1 MNQYRFDY
9 LSQQLDKVRRASESA
24 RSVWSQQWMT
34 DLQNRLNR
42 EIQYASIDHVRKIR
56 DRVSDH

>member
-1 MNQYRFDY
+1 MNQYRLDY

-24 RSVWSQQWMT
+24 RSAWSQQWMT